1 MKCVITGSNVKV
13 LGRAVHSL
21 SRIGDELY
29 LEPTE
34 SGLSLRAVNSSRSAF
49 AAFLFAPLFFQ
60 LYEAG
65 GRQPDRELLRCKV
78 LMKVQHPPPAPCPG
92 TPKAP
97 HCSGAVP
104 GRVTVPVSVPCP
116 QSFLGIFRSL
126 PSLEKTVGKC
136 LILLKPRAS
145 RLVVQLHCKYGVT
158 KTHNLAFQEC
168 ERLQAVFDTQSCASS
183 LCAPARVLAEAV
195 VHFPQTLAEV
205 TLGAGPGGKISL
217 RNYVEDE
224 AEPTKTM
231 VTELWLAKEE
241 FQTVAVAPGSRIT
254 FCLKEFRGL
263 LTFAEASNL
272 PLTIH
277 YDVPGRPVV
286 FTLDDAV
293 LEVHLV
299 LATLSDPESGSQ
311 PPTANGVSH
320 LPAPSDD
327 FADDLESYM
336 IAMETSAYEAGSGVP
351 PSPTFPLHTP
361 RPAES
366 DPEEEEE
373 EEEEGAVPGTPPH
386 KKVWDGHGRAW
397 GRAQPPPDPHLSPQ
411 FRSLFFGSVLMPG
424 GPGPAPTQEVLAE
437 DSDGEY

>member
-1 MKCVITGSNVKV
+1 
-13 LGRAVHSL
+13 L

-34 SGLSLRAVNSSRSAF
+34 SGLSLRTVNSSRSAF
-49 AAFLFAPLFFQ
+49 ASFLFAPLFFQ
-60 LYEAG
+60 RYETG
-65 GRQPDRELLRCKV
+65 GPQPDGELLRCKV
-78 LMKVQHPPPAPCPG
+78 LMK
-92 TPKAP
+92 
-97 HCSGAVP
+97 
-104 GRVTVPVSVPCP
+104 
-116 QSFLGIFRSL
+116 SFLSVFRSL
-126 PSLEKTVGKC
+126 PSLEKTVWKC

-168 ERLQAVFDTQSCASS
+168 ERLQAIFDTQRCASS

-224 AEPTKTM
+224 AGEPGGAGGPPPRPWGAGNGPLTHLLPPPEPSKTM
-231 VTELWLAKEE
+231 VTELWLAEDE
-241 FQTVAVAPGSRIT
+241 FQTVAVTPGSRIT

-286 FTLDDAV
+286 FTLDDTV

-299 LATLSDPESGSQ
+299 LATLLDPERSSQ
-311 PPTANGVSH
+311 PPTANGASH

-336 IAMETSAYEAGSGVP
+336 IAMETSAYEEGSGAP
-351 PSPTFPLHTP
+351 PSPTFPLRTP

-366 DPEEEEE
+366 DPEEEEEEE

-386 KKVWDGHGRAW
+386 KK
-397 GRAQPPPDPHLSPQ
+397 
-411 FRSLFFGSVLMPG
+411 FRSLFFGSVLTPG

>member
-1 MKCVITGSNVKV
+1 
-13 LGRAVHSL
+13 
-21 SRIGDELY
+21 
-29 LEPTE
+29 
-34 SGLSLRAVNSSRSAF
+34 LSLRAVNSSRSAF
-49 AAFLFAPLFFQ
+49 ASFLFAPLFFQ

-65 GRQPDRELLRCKV
+65 GPQPDRELLRCKV
-78 LMKVQHPPPAPCPG
+78 LMK
-92 TPKAP
+92 
-97 HCSGAVP
+97 
-104 GRVTVPVSVPCP
+104 
-116 QSFLGIFRSL
+116 SFLAIFRSL
-126 PSLEKTVGKC
+126 PSLEKTVWKC

-168 ERLQAVFDTQSCASS
+168 EQLQAVFDTQRCASS
-183 LCAPARVLAEAV
+183 LRAPARVLVEAV
-195 VHFPQTLAEV
+195 VHFSPTLAEV
-205 TLGAGPGGKISL
+205 TLRAGPGGKISL

-224 AEPTKTM
+224 TEPSKTM
-231 VTELWLAKEE
+231 VTELWLAEDE
-241 FQTVAVAPGSRIT
+241 FQTVAVAPGSHIT

-286 FTLDDAV
+286 FTLDDTV

-311 PPTANGVSH
+311 HSPANGASR
-320 LPAPSDD
+320 LPVPSDD
-327 FADDLESYM
+327 FTDDLESYM
-336 IAMETSAYEAGSGVP
+336 IAMETSAYEEGSGVP
-351 PSPTFPLHTP
+351 PSPTFPLRAP

-366 DPEEEEE
+366 DPEEEEEDDKE

-386 KKVWDGHGRAW
+386 KK
-397 GRAQPPPDPHLSPQ
+397 
-411 FRSLFFGSVLMPG
+411 FRSLFFGSVLTPG

-437 DSDGEY
+437 DSDGE

>member
-1 MKCVITGSNVKV
+1 MKCIIAGGNVKV

-29 LEPTE
+29 LEPTDG
-34 SGLSLRAVNSSRSAF
+34 GLSLRTVNSSRSAF
-49 AAFLFAPLFFQ
+49 ASFLFAPLFFQ

-65 GRQPDRELLRCKV
+65 SPQPHSELLRCKV
-78 LMKVQHPPPAPCPG
+78 LMK
-92 TPKAP
+92 
-97 HCSGAVP
+97 
-104 GRVTVPVSVPCP
+104 
-116 QSFLGIFRSL
+116 SFLGIFRSL
-126 PSLEKTVGKC
+126 PSLEKTVEKC
-136 LILLKPRAS
+136 LILLRPHAS

-168 ERLQAVFDTQSCASS
+168 ERLQAVFDTQRCASQ

-195 VHFPQTLAEV
+195 VHFPPTLAEV
-205 TLGAGPGGKISL
+205 TLGAGPGGKLSL

-224 AEPTKTM
+224 TELKKTM
-231 VTELWLAKEE
+231 VTELWLAEDE
-241 FQTVAVAPGSRIT
+241 FQMVAVVPGSHIT

-299 LATLSDPESGSQ
+299 LATLSDTESNLQ
-311 PPTANGVSH
+311 PPPTNGVSH
-320 LPAPSDD
+320 PPAPSDD

-336 IAMETSAYEAGSGVP
+336 IAMETSAYEEGSGAP
-351 PSPTFPLHTP
+351 PSPTFPLRTP
-361 RPAES
+361 HPAES
-366 DPEEEEE
+366 DPEEEE

-386 KKVWDGHGRAW
+386 KK
-397 GRAQPPPDPHLSPQ
+397 
-411 FRSLFFGSVLMPG
+411 FCSLFFGSVLMPR
-424 GPGPAPTQEVLAE
+424 GPSLAPTQEVLAE
-437 DSDGEY
+437 DSDNEY

>member
-1 MKCVITGSNVKV
+1 
-13 LGRAVHSL
+13 L

-49 AAFLFAPLFFQ
+49 ASFLFGPLFFQ
-60 LYEAG
+60 LYEPG
-65 GRQPDRELLRCKV
+65 STGPDTELFRCKV
-78 LMKVQHPPPAPCPG
+78 HMK
-92 TPKAP
+92 
-97 HCSGAVP
+97 
-104 GRVTVPVSVPCP
+104 
-116 QSFLGIFRSL
+116 SFLGVFRSL
-126 PSLEKTVGKC
+126 PSLEKSVGKC

-145 RLVVQLHCKYGVT
+145 RLVLQLHCKYGVI

-168 ERLQAVFDTQSCASS
+168 ERLQAVFDTQRCTSR

-195 VHFPQTLAEV
+195 VHFPPTLAEV
-205 TLGAGPGGKISL
+205 TLGTGPGGKISL

-224 AEPTKTM
+224 TEPSKTM
-231 VTELWLAKEE
+231 VTELWLAEDE
-241 FQTVAVAPGSRIT
+241 FQSVAVSPGSHIT

-277 YDVPGRPVV
+277 FDDPGRPVI
-286 FTLDDAV
+286 FTLDDTV

-299 LATLSDPESGSQ
+299 LATLSDLESDSQ
-311 PPTANGVSH
+311 VNIPNPGVPLSVSH

-336 IAMETSAYEAGSGVP
+336 VAMETSEGGSGGP
-351 PSPTFPLHTP
+351 PSPTFPLRTP
-361 RPAES
+361 QLAES
-366 DPEEEEE
+366 DPEEE

-386 KKVWDGHGRAW
+386 KK
-397 GRAQPPPDPHLSPQ
+397 
-411 FRSLFFGSVLMPG
+411 FRSLFFGSVMMPG
-424 GPGPAPTQEVLAE
+424 GPGPATTQEVLAE
-437 DSDGEY
+437 DSDGEW

>member
-1 MKCVITGSNVKV
+1 
-13 LGRAVHSL
+13 
-21 SRIGDELY
+21 
-29 LEPTE
+29 
-34 SGLSLRAVNSSRSAF
+34 LSLRPVHSSRSAF
-49 AAFLFAPLFFQ
+49 ASFLFAPLFFQ
-60 LYEAG
+60 RYEAG
-65 GRQPDRELLRCKV
+65 GPQPDRELLRCKV
-78 LMKVQHPPPAPCPG
+78 LMK
-92 TPKAP
+92 
-97 HCSGAVP
+97 
-104 GRVTVPVSVPCP
+104 
-116 QSFLGIFRSL
+116 SFLGVFRSL

-168 ERLQAVFDTQSCASS
+168 ERLQAVFDTQRCASS
-183 LCAPARVLAEAV
+183 LRAPARVLAEAV

-217 RNYVEDE
+217 QNYVEDE
-224 AEPTKTM
+224 AGEPGGTM
-231 VTELWLAKEE
+231 VTELQLAEDE

-286 FTLDDAV
+286 FTLDDTV

-299 LATLSDPESGSQ
+299 LATLSDPERGSR

-336 IAMETSAYEAGSGVP
+336 IAMETSAYEEGSGVP

-373 EEEEGAVPGTPPH
+373 EEGAVPGTPPH
-386 KKVWDGHGRAW
+386 KK
-397 GRAQPPPDPHLSPQ
+397 
-411 FRSLFFGSVLMPG
+411 FRSLFFGSVLVPR

>member
-1 MKCVITGSNVKV
+1 
-13 LGRAVHSL
+13 L

-49 AAFLFAPLFFQ
+49 ASFLFAPLFFQ
-60 LYEAG
+60 LYEPGSAG
-65 GRQPDRELLRCKV
+65 PDTELSRCKV
-78 LMKVQHPPPAPCPG
+78 HMK
-92 TPKAP
+92 
-97 HCSGAVP
+97 
-104 GRVTVPVSVPCP
+104 
-116 QSFLGIFRSL
+116 SFLGVFRSL
-126 PSLEKTVGKC
+126 PSLEKSVGKC

-145 RLVVQLHCKYGVT
+145 RLVLQLHCKYGECRRGHGPWVTRRSGGHAAEPLSPLPGVT

-168 ERLQAVFDTQSCASS
+168 ERLQAVFDTQRCASR

-195 VHFPQTLAEV
+195 VHFPPTLAEV
-205 TLGAGPGGKISL
+205 TLGTGPGGKISL

-224 AEPTKTM
+224 AEPSKTM
-231 VTELWLAKEE
+231 VTELWLAEDE
-241 FQTVAVAPGSRIT
+241 FQSVAVAPGSHIT
-254 FCLKEFRGL
+254 FCLKEFRVSPHPSPPNTVSPHGLPHPPLCPQGL
-263 LTFAEASNL
+263 LSFAEASNL

-277 YDVPGRPVV
+277 FDEPGRPVI

-299 LATLSDPESGSQ
+299 LATLSDLTSNSQ
-311 PPTANGVSH
+311 SPSTNSVSH

-336 IAMETSAYEAGSGVP
+336 AAMETSEGGSGGP
-351 PSPTFPLHTP
+351 PSPTFPLRTP

-366 DPEEEEE
+366 DPEEEE

-386 KKVWDGHGRAW
+386 KK
-397 GRAQPPPDPHLSPQ
+397 
-411 FRSLFFGSVLMPG
+411 FRSLFFGSVMTPG
-424 GPGPAPTQEVLAE
+424 RPGQATTQEVLAE
-437 DSDGEY
+437 DSDGEC

>member
-1 MKCVITGSNVKV
+1 
-13 LGRAVHSL
+13 L

-49 AAFLFAPLFFQ
+49 ASFLFAPFFFQ
-60 LYEAG
+60 RYEAG
-65 GRQPDRELLRCKV
+65 GPQADTELFRCKV
-78 LMKVQHPPPAPCPG
+78 LMK
-92 TPKAP
+92 
-97 HCSGAVP
+97 
-104 GRVTVPVSVPCP
+104 
-116 QSFLGIFRSL
+116 SFLGVFRSL

-136 LILLKPRAS
+136 LILLKPQAS

-168 ERLQAVFDTQSCASS
+168 ERLQAVFDTQHCASS
-183 LCAPARVLAEAV
+183 LRAPARVLAEAV

-205 TLGAGPGGKISL
+205 TLEAGPGGKISL

-224 AEPTKTM
+224 AERSKMM
-231 VTELWLAKEE
+231 VTELCLAEDE
-241 FQTVAVAPGSRIT
+241 FQTVAVAPGSCIT
-254 FCLKEFRGL
+254 FCLKEFRVSPCRGPPSQHQVTPQPLLNLLFVPQGL
-263 LTFAEASNL
+263 LAFAEASNL

-277 YDVPGRPVV
+277 YDVPGRPVI

-299 LATLSDPESGSQ
+299 LATLSDTESNLQ
-311 PPTANGVSH
+311 PPTANGMSH

-336 IAMETSAYEAGSGVP
+336 IAMETSAYEEGSGVP

-361 RPAES
+361 RAAES

-373 EEEEGAVPGTPPH
+373 EEEEEDEGAVPGTPPH
-386 KKVWDGHGRAW
+386 KKVWDGHRGAW
-397 GRAQPPPDPHLSPQ
+397 GQGDGHSPLLTPHLSPQ
-411 FRSLFFGSVLMPG
+411 FRSLFFGSVLTPG
-424 GPGPAPTQEVLAE
+424 GPGLAPTQEVLAE

>member
-1 MKCVITGSNVKV
+1 
-13 LGRAVHSL
+13 
-21 SRIGDELY
+21 
-29 LEPTE
+29 
-34 SGLSLRAVNSSRSAF
+34 LSLRAVNSSRSAF
-49 AAFLFAPLFFQ
+49 ASFLFAPLFFQ
-60 LYEAG
+60 RYEAG
-65 GRQPDRELLRCKV
+65 DTQPDRELFRCKV
-78 LMKVQHPPPAPCPG
+78 LMK
-92 TPKAP
+92 
-97 HCSGAVP
+97 
-104 GRVTVPVSVPCP
+104 
-116 QSFLGIFRSL
+116 SFLGIFRSL

-136 LILLKPRAS
+136 LILLKPQAS
-145 RLVVQLHCKYGVT
+145 RLVVQLHCKYGECRWGHGCGDTRWHRASSPAELVPSLPGVT

-168 ERLQAVFDTQSCASS
+168 ERLQAVFDTQRCASS

-195 VHFPQTLAEV
+195 VHFPPTLAEV

-224 AEPTKTM
+224 AERSKTM
-231 VTELWLAKEE
+231 VTELCLAEDE
-241 FQTVAVAPGSRIT
+241 FQTVAVAPGSHIT

-277 YDVPGRPVV
+277 YDMPGRPVI

-299 LATLSDPESGSQ
+299 LATLSDMESNLQ
-311 PPTANGVSH
+311 PPTTNGVSH

-327 FADDLESYM
+327 FTDDLESYM
-336 IAMETSAYEAGSGVP
+336 IAMETSAYEEGSGVP
-351 PSPTFPLHTP
+351 PSPTFPLRTP
-361 RPAES
+361 CPAES

-386 KKVWDGHGRAW
+386 KK
-397 GRAQPPPDPHLSPQ
+397 
-411 FRSLFFGSVLMPG
+411 FRSLFFGSVLTPG
-424 GPGPAPTQEVLAE
+424 GPGLAPTQEVLAE

>member
-1 MKCVITGSNVKV
+1 MKCIVAGGNVKV

-29 LEPTE
+29 LEPTD
-34 SGLSLRAVNSSRSAF
+34 SGLSLRTVNSSRSAF
-49 AAFLFAPLFFQ
+49 ASFLFAPLFFQ

-65 GRQPDRELLRCKV
+65 GPPPDRELFRCKV
-78 LMKVQHPPPAPCPG
+78 LMK
-92 TPKAP
+92 
-97 HCSGAVP
+97 
-104 GRVTVPVSVPCP
+104 
-116 QSFLGIFRSL
+116 SFLGVFRSL

-168 ERLQAVFDTQSCASS
+168 ERLQAVFDTQRCTSS

-195 VHFPQTLAEV
+195 VHFPPTLAEV
-205 TLGAGPGGKISL
+205 TLGTGPGGKISL

-224 AEPTKTM
+224 AEPSKTM
-231 VTELWLAKEE
+231 VTELWLAKDE
-241 FQTVAVAPGSRIT
+241 FETVAVTPGSHIT

-277 YDVPGRPVV
+277 YDAPGRPVI
-286 FTLDDAV
+286 FTLADAV

-299 LATLSDPESGSQ
+299 LATLSDPESSLQ

-320 LPAPSDD
+320 LPTPSED
-327 FADDLESYM
+327 FTDDLESYM
-336 IAMETSAYEAGSGVP
+336 IAMETSAYEEGSGVP
-351 PSPTFPLHTP
+351 PSPTFPLRTP
-361 RPAES
+361 HPAES

-386 KKVWDGHGRAW
+386 KK
-397 GRAQPPPDPHLSPQ
+397 
-411 FRSLFFGSVLMPG
+411 FRSLFFGSVLTPG

-437 DSDGEY
+437 DSEEES

>member
-1 MKCVITGSNVKV
+1 MKCIVVGGNVKV
-13 LGRAVHSL
+13 FGRAVHSL

-34 SGLSLRAVNSSRSAF
+34 SGLSLRTVNSSRSAF
-49 AAFLFAPLFFQ
+49 ASFLFAPLFFQ
-60 LYEAG
+60 RYEAG
-65 GRQPDRELLRCKV
+65 DPQPDRELFRCKV
-78 LMKVQHPPPAPCPG
+78 LMK
-92 TPKAP
+92 
-97 HCSGAVP
+97 
-104 GRVTVPVSVPCP
+104 
-116 QSFLGIFRSL
+116 SFLGVFRSL

-168 ERLQAVFDTQSCASS
+168 ERLQAVFDTQRCAST

-217 RNYVEDE
+217 RNYVEEE
-224 AEPTKTM
+224 AERSKTM
-231 VTELWLAKEE
+231 VTELCLAEDE
-241 FQTVAVAPGSRIT
+241 FQTVAVAPGSHIT

-277 YDVPGRPVV
+277 YDAPGRPVI
-286 FTLDDAV
+286 FSLDDTV

-299 LATLSDPESGSQ
+299 LATLLDTESNSQ

-320 LPAPSDD
+320 LPGPSDD

-336 IAMETSAYEAGSGVP
+336 VAMETSAYEEGSGVP
-351 PSPTFPLHTP
+351 PSPTFPLRTP

-373 EEEEGAVPGTPPH
+373 EEEEAEEGAVPGTPPH
-386 KKVWDGHGRAW
+386 KK
-397 GRAQPPPDPHLSPQ
+397 
-411 FRSLFFGSVLMPG
+411 FRSLFFGSVLTPG
-424 GPGPAPTQEVLAE
+424 GPSLARSQEVLAE

>member
-1 MKCVITGSNVKV
+1 MKCIVAGGNIKV

-29 LEPTE
+29 LEPTD

-49 AAFLFAPLFFQ
+49 ASFLFAPLFFQ
-60 LYEAG
+60 LYEPG
-65 GRQPDRELLRCKV
+65 GPQPDRELLRCKV
-78 LMKVQHPPPAPCPG
+78 LMK
-92 TPKAP
+92 
-97 HCSGAVP
+97 
-104 GRVTVPVSVPCP
+104 
-116 QSFLGIFRSL
+116 SFLGIFRSL
-126 PSLEKTVGKC
+126 PSLEKTVWKC

-168 ERLQAVFDTQSCASS
+168 ERLQAIFDTRGCASS
-183 LCAPARVLAEAV
+183 LRAPARVLAEAV
-195 VHFPQTLAEV
+195 VHFPLTLAEV

-217 RNYVEDE
+217 RNYVEDD
-224 AEPTKTM
+224 AEPSKTM
-231 VTELWLAKEE
+231 VTELWLAEDE
-241 FQTVAVAPGSRIT
+241 FQTMAVAPGSHIT

-272 PLTIH
+272 PLAIH

-286 FTLDDAV
+286 FTLDDTV

-311 PPTANGVSH
+311 PPTANGASH
-320 LPAPSDD
+320 VPAPSDD

-336 IAMETSAYEAGSGVP
+336 IAMETSAYEEGAGVS
-351 PSPTFPLHTP
+351 PSPTFPLRTP
-361 RPAES
+361 HPAES
-366 DPEEEEE
+366 NPEDEEEEE
-373 EEEEGAVPGTPPH
+373 EEGEEEGAVPGTPPH
-386 KKVWDGHGRAW
+386 KKVWDGHGRAR
-397 GRAQPPPDPHLSPQ
+397 GRAQHPPDLHLFLQ
-411 FRSLFFGSVLMPG
+411 FRSLFFGSVLTPG
-424 GPGPAPTQEVLAE
+424 GATPAPTQEVLAE

>member
-1 MKCVITGSNVKV
+1 MQPRPLPAMKCIVAGGNVKV

-34 SGLSLRAVNSSRSAF
+34 NGLSLRAVNSSRSAF
-49 AAFLFAPLFFQ
+49 ASFLFAPLFFQ

-65 GRQPDRELLRCKV
+65 GPQPHRELCRCKV
-78 LMKVQHPPPAPCPG
+78 LMK
-92 TPKAP
+92 
-97 HCSGAVP
+97 
-104 GRVTVPVSVPCP
+104 
-116 QSFLGIFRSL
+116 SFLGVFRSL

-158 KTHNLAFQEC
+158 KTHNLTFQEC
-168 ERLQAVFDTQSCASS
+168 ERLQAVFDTQRCASS

-205 TLGAGPGGKISL
+205 TLAAGPGGKISL
-217 RNYVEDE
+217 RNHVEDE
-224 AEPTKTM
+224 AEPGKTM
-231 VTELWLAKEE
+231 VTELWLAEDE

-272 PLTIH
+272 PLTVH
-277 YDVPGRPVV
+277 YDVPGRPVI

-299 LATLSDPESGSQ
+299 LATLSDPESNLQ

-336 IAMETSAYEAGSGVP
+336 IAMETSTYEEGSGVP
-351 PSPTFPLHTP
+351 PIPTFPPCTP
-361 RPAES
+361 HPAES
-366 DPEEEEE
+366 DPEEEE

-386 KKVWDGHGRAW
+386 KK
-397 GRAQPPPDPHLSPQ
+397 
-411 FRSLFFGSVLMPG
+411 FRSLFFGSVLTPG
-424 GPGPAPTQEVLAE
+424 RPGLAPALEVLAE

>member
-1 MKCVITGSNVKV
+1 MKCIVAGGNVKV

-29 LEPTE
+29 LEPTD
-34 SGLSLRAVNSSRSAF
+34 SGLSLRTVNSSRSAF
-49 AAFLFAPLFFQ
+49 ASFLFAPLFFQ
-60 LYEAG
+60 LYEVG
-65 GRQPDRELLRCKV
+65 GPPPDRELFRCKV
-78 LMKVQHPPPAPCPG
+78 LMK
-92 TPKAP
+92 
-97 HCSGAVP
+97 
-104 GRVTVPVSVPCP
+104 
-116 QSFLGIFRSL
+116 SFLGVFRSL

-168 ERLQAVFDTQSCASS
+168 ERLQAVFDTQRCTSS

-195 VHFPQTLAEV
+195 VHFPPTLAEV
-205 TLGAGPGGKISL
+205 TLGTGPGGKISL

-224 AEPTKTM
+224 AEPSKTM
-231 VTELWLAKEE
+231 VTELWLAKDE
-241 FQTVAVAPGSRIT
+241 FETVAVAPGSHIT

-277 YDVPGRPVV
+277 YDAPGRPVI
-286 FTLDDAV
+286 FTLADAV

-299 LATLSDPESGSQ
+299 LATLSDPESSLQ

-320 LPAPSDD
+320 LPTPSED
-327 FADDLESYM
+327 FTDDLESYM
-336 IAMETSAYEAGSGVP
+336 IAMETSAYDEGSGVP
-351 PSPTFPLHTP
+351 PSPTFPLRTP
-361 RPAES
+361 HPAES
-366 DPEEEEE
+366 DPEEE

-386 KKVWDGHGRAW
+386 KK
-397 GRAQPPPDPHLSPQ
+397 
-411 FRSLFFGSVLMPG
+411 FRSLFFGSVLTPG

-437 DSDGEY
+437 DSEEES

>member
-1 MKCVITGSNVKV
+1 
-13 LGRAVHSL
+13 L
-21 SRIGDELY
+21 SRTGDELY

-34 SGLSLRAVNSSRSAF
+34 NGLSLRAVNSSRSAF
-49 AAFLFAPLFFQ
+49 ASFLFAPLFFQ
-60 LYEAG
+60 LYEPG
-65 GRQPDRELLRCKV
+65 GRQPDGELSRCKV
-78 LMKVQHPPPAPCPG
+78 LMK
-92 TPKAP
+92 
-97 HCSGAVP
+97 
-104 GRVTVPVSVPCP
+104 
-116 QSFLGIFRSL
+116 SFLGVFRSL
-126 PSLEKTVGKC
+126 PSLEKTVWKC
-136 LILLKPRAS
+136 LVLLRPRAS

-168 ERLQAVFDTQSCASS
+168 ERLQAIFDTQHYASS

-195 VHFPQTLAEV
+195 VHFPPTLAEV

-224 AEPTKTM
+224 AEPSKTM
-231 VTELWLAKEE
+231 VTELWLAEAE

-254 FCLKEFRGL
+254 FCLKEFRVSPCPGPPCPWVTPWPPCQPPLCPQGL

-286 FTLDDAV
+286 FTLDDTV

-299 LATLSDPESGSQ
+299 LATLSDPESSLQ
-311 PPTANGVSH
+311 PPTTNGVSH

-327 FADDLESYM
+327 FGDDLGSYM
-336 IAMETSAYEAGSGVP
+336 IAMETSAYEEGSGVP
-351 PSPTFPLHTP
+351 PSPTFPLRTP
-361 RPAES
+361 RPAEI
-366 DPEEEEE
+366 DPEEEEDD
-373 EEEEGAVPGTPPH
+373 EEGAVPGTPPH
-386 KKVWDGHGRAW
+386 KKVWHGHRHACGQRDGHS
-397 GRAQPPPDPHLSPQ
+397 PPPDPHFSPQ
-411 FRSLFFGSVLMPG
+411 FRSLFFGSVLTPG

>member
-78 LMKVQHPPPAPCPG
+78 LMK
-92 TPKAP
+92 
-97 HCSGAVP
+97 
-104 GRVTVPVSVPCP
+104 
-116 QSFLGIFRSL
+116 SFLGIFRSL

-277 YDVPGRPVV
+277 YDVPG
-286 FTLDDAV
+286 
-293 LEVHLV
+293 
-299 LATLSDPESGSQ
+299 S
-311 PPTANGVSH
+311 VSH

-336 IAMETSAYEAGSGVP
+336 IAMETSVYEAGSGVP
-351 PSPTFPLHTP
+351 PSPTFPLRTP

-366 DPEEEEE
+366 DPEEEEEE

-397 GRAQPPPDPHLSPQ
+397 GRAQLPPDPHLSPQ